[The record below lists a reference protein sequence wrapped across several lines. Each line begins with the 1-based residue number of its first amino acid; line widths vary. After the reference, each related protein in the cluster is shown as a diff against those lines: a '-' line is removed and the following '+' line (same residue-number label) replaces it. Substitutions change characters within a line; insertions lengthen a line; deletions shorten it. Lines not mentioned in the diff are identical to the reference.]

1 MLPQGL
7 QVVLVKDK
15 QSLRSSVALTI
26 DGAGQFSD
34 PPDIS
39 GLAHLMEH
47 IVLSSSRSTKTKVIQ
62 RKARR
67 LWGSGTMSHGD
78 GEEGDEE
85 DFEDWL
91 SENDGDSNAFT
102 APGFVCFHFNSPSEI
117 LPGELNVRL

>member
-1 MLPQGL
+1 MLQKGL

-34 PPDIS
+34 PQDIP

-47 IVLSSSRSTKTKVIQ
+47 IVLSSSRSKTKIIE

-67 LWGSGTMSHGD
+67 LWGSGAMNHQG

-91 SENDGDSNAFT
+91 AENDGNSNAFT
-102 APGFVCFHFNSPSEI
+102 APGFVCFHFNAPCEI
-117 LPGELNVRL
+117 LPGMLFIQK